1 MGRGNRN
8 KNVTTKGRSKEV
20 DDSYWAAKD
29 ISDTARENVQAGLD
43 NYSNF
48 EAIDLNEFARSK
60 RDQATNE
67 RSRKKG
73 LRENQEQAR
82 EAYYRRQMKEKRR
95 ENEMRKAKKEM
106 DSIGTLGGQNPYG
119 DSAIWNNETRSWEPN
134 TKVNN
139 LAQWNDAKAKS
150 DIEGTNLFG
159 QGQGIDFR
167 PGSSAR
173 GTINDEFQ
181 SANTDFKKLYEQLLE
196 LQNSKK

>member
-8 KNVTTKGRSKEV
+8 RNVTTKGRSKEV

-60 RDQATNE
+60 RDQAINE

-82 EAYYRRQMKEKRR
+82 EAYYRRQMRDKRR
-95 ENEMRKAKKEM
+95 QNEMRKAKEQM
-106 DSIGTLGGQNPYG
+106 DSVGTLGGQNPYG

-134 TKVNN
+134 TKANN
-139 LAQWNDAKAKS
+139 LAQWNAAKAKS

-159 QGQGIDFR
+159 QAQGNNFSS
-167 PGSSAR
+167 GSSTE
-173 GTINDEFQ
+173 TINDEFE
-181 SANTDFKKLYEQLLE
+181 SANTDFRKLYEQLLD